1 MKKIRLLEII
11 STVPYPIR
19 AGGTMALFTMLD
31 ELRKYIDITIVFIIK
46 DNRSNAIMNLQC
58 LWPNVRFYTL
68 KPQKNVAYY
77 CQKLGEIIYGK
88 GVFKDPGTNGFTN
101 PFSKYSPNLIENLT
115 SIIKQVSPDIIQT
128 EFYPNQDLVYSF
140 PSDIK
145 KVFVQHEIHYV
156 VNEMWLKAHHSW
168 DKAYARAAFNML
180 KSNEIAAMNAYDAV
194 FTLNEVD
201 KQKLSFDG
209 VTTSVFSSPV
219 GVRPALHRNPCHYND
234 KLVFIGAGGHSPNVE
249 GLEWFLN
256 NVWEHIL
263 LKHPKTRLNV
273 IGNWSQSQIM
283 KYKNISNL
291 YFLGFVDDLGK
302 ELDGAISIVPII
314 SGSGI
319 RIKILD
325 SVNYGAPFIS
335 TTIGALDMGFVD
347 GRDCYIADSPI
358 DFYNKLIELII
369 NSSLRE
375 KFYENSINVY
385 NKKYSTTLLAK
396 ERLKYY
402 NNILSNK

>member
-31 ELRKYIDITIVFIIK
+31 ELRKYIDINIIFIIK
-46 DNRSNAIMNLQC
+46 DNRSDAIKNLQC
-58 LWPNVRFYTL
+58 LWPNIRFYIL
-68 KPQKNVAYY
+68 SPKKSVAYY
-77 CQKLGEIIYGK
+77 CQKLGEKFYGK

-101 PFSKYSPNLIENLT
+101 PFFKYSPNLIENIT

-140 PSDIK
+140 PSNIK
-145 KVFVQHEIHYV
+145 KVYVQHEIHYV

-194 FTLNEVD
+194 FTLNEAD
-201 KQKLSFDG
+201 KQKLSIDG
-209 VTTSVFSSPV
+209 VTTSIFSSPV
-219 GVRPALHRNPCHYND
+219 GVRPALQRNLCHYSN

-249 GLEWFLN
+249 GLEWFLK
-256 NVWEHIL
+256 NVWEFIL
-263 LKHPKTRLNV
+263 LKYPNTKLNV
-273 IGNWSQSQIM
+273 IGNWSQSQIE

-325 SVNYGAPFIS
+325 SVNYGSPFIS
-335 TTIGALDMGFVD
+335 TTIGALDMGFED
-347 GRDCYIADSPI
+347 GRDCYIADSASS
-358 DFYNKLIELII
+358 FSEKLLDLMA
-369 NSSLRE
+369 NPFLRE
-375 KFYENSINVY
+375 KFYENAFKVY
-385 NKKYSTTLLAK
+385 NEKYSTQTLAMK
-396 ERLKYY
+396 RLKLY
-402 NNILSNK
+402 NDLI

>member
-31 ELRKYIDITIVFIIK
+31 ELRKYIDIHIIFIIK
-46 DNRSNAIMNLQC
+46 DNRSDAIKNLQC
-58 LWPNVRFYTL
+58 LWPNIRFYIL
-68 KPQKNVAYY
+68 PPKKSVAYY
-77 CQKLGEIIYGK
+77 CQKLGEKFYGK
-88 GVFKDPGTNGFTN
+88 GVFKDSGTYGFTN
-101 PFSKYSPNLIENLT
+101 PFSKYNPDLIENIT

-140 PSDIK
+140 PSNIK

-194 FTLNEVD
+194 FTLNEAD
-201 KQKLSFDG
+201 KQKLSIDG
-209 VTTSVFSSPV
+209 VTTSIFSSPV
-219 GVRPALHRNPCHYND
+219 GVRPALQRNLCHYSN

-249 GLEWFLN
+249 GLEWFLK
-256 NVWEHIL
+256 NVWEFIL
-263 LKHPKTRLNV
+263 LKYPNTKLNV
-273 IGNWSQSQIM
+273 IGNWSQSQIE

-325 SVNYGAPFIS
+325 SVNYGTPFIS
-335 TTIGALDMGFVD
+335 TTIGALDMGFED
-347 GRDCYIADSPI
+347 GRDCYIADSPTE
-358 DFYNKLIELII
+358 FSSKLLELIAD
-369 NSSLRE
+369 SSLR
-375 KFYENSINVY
+375 KRFYENSIKVY
-385 NKKYSTTLLAK
+385 DKKYSSSLLAK
-396 ERLKYY
+396 IRLKYY
-402 NNILSNK
+402 NDILI

>member
-31 ELRKYIDITIVFIIK
+31 ELRQYIDINIIFIIK
-46 DNRSNAIMNLQC
+46 DNRSDAIKNLQC
-58 LWPNVRFYTL
+58 LWPNIRFYTL
-68 KPQKNVAYY
+68 TTKKNVAYY
-77 CQKLGEIIYGK
+77 CQKLGEKFYGK
-88 GVFKDPGTNGFTN
+88 GVFKDSGTNGFTN
-101 PFSKYSPNLIENLT
+101 PFSKYSPNLIENIT

-140 PSDIK
+140 PSNIK

-194 FTLNEVD
+194 FTLNEAD
-201 KQKLSFDG
+201 KQKLSIDG
-209 VTTSVFSSPV
+209 VTTSIFSSPV
-219 GVRPALHRNPCHYND
+219 GVRPALQRNLCHYNN

-249 GLEWFLN
+249 GLEWFLK
-256 NVWEHIL
+256 NVWEFIL
-263 LKHPKTRLNV
+263 LKYPNTKLNV
-273 IGNWSQSQIM
+273 IGNWSQSQIE

-325 SVNYGAPFIS
+325 SVNYGTPFIS
-335 TTIGALDMGFVD
+335 TTIGALDMGFED
-347 GRDCYIADSPI
+347 GRDCYIADSASS
-358 DFYNKLIELII
+358 FSEKLLDLMA
-369 NSSLRE
+369 NPFLRE
-375 KFYENSINVY
+375 KFYENAFKVY
-385 NKKYSTTLLAK
+385 NEKYSTHTLAMK
-396 ERLKYY
+396 RLKLY
-402 NNILSNK
+402 NDLI

>member
-31 ELRKYIDITIVFIIK
+31 ELRKYIDINIIFIIK
-46 DNRSNAIMNLQC
+46 DNRSDAIKNLQC
-58 LWPNVRFYTL
+58 LWPNIRFYIL
-68 KPQKNVAYY
+68 SPKKSVAYY
-77 CQKLGEIIYGK
+77 CQKLGEKFYGK

-101 PFSKYSPNLIENLT
+101 PFFKYSPNLIENIT

-140 PSDIK
+140 PSNIK

-201 KQKLSFDG
+201 KQKLSIDG
-209 VTTSVFSSPV
+209 VTTSIFPSPV
-219 GVRPALHRNPCHYND
+219 GVRPALQRNLCHYSN

-249 GLEWFLN
+249 GLEWFLK
-256 NVWEHIL
+256 NVWEFIL
-263 LKHPKTRLNV
+263 LKYPNTKLNV
-273 IGNWSQSQIM
+273 IGNWSQSQIE

-291 YFLGFVDDLGK
+291 YFQGFVDDLGK

-325 SVNYGAPFIS
+325 SVNYGSPFIS
-335 TTIGALDMGFVD
+335 TTIGALDMGFED
-347 GRDCYIADSPI
+347 GRDCYIADSPTE
-358 DFYNKLIELII
+358 FSSKLLELIAD
-369 NSSLRE
+369 SSLR
-375 KFYENSINVY
+375 KRFYENSIKVY
-385 NKKYSTTLLAK
+385 DKKYSSSLLAK
-396 ERLKYY
+396 IRLKYY
-402 NNILSNK
+402 NDILI

>member
-31 ELRKYIDITIVFIIK
+31 ELRQYIDINIIFIIK
-46 DNRSNAIMNLQC
+46 DNRSDAIKNLQC
-58 LWPNVRFYTL
+58 LWPNIRFYTL
-68 KPQKNVAYY
+68 IPQKNVAYY
-77 CQKLGEIIYGK
+77 CQKLGEKFYGK
-88 GVFKDPGTNGFTN
+88 GVFKDSGTNGFTN
-101 PFSKYSPNLIENLT
+101 PFSKYSPNLIENIT

-140 PSDIK
+140 PSNIK

-194 FTLNEVD
+194 FTLNEAD
-201 KQKLSFDG
+201 KQKLSIDG
-209 VTTSVFSSPV
+209 VTTSIFSSPV
-219 GVRPALHRNPCHYND
+219 GVRPALQRNLCHYNN

-249 GLEWFLN
+249 GLEWFLK
-256 NVWEHIL
+256 NVWEFIL
-263 LKHPKTRLNV
+263 LKYPNTKLNV
-273 IGNWSQSQIM
+273 IGNWSQSQIE

-319 RIKILD
+319 RIK
-325 SVNYGAPFIS
+325 NF
-335 TTIGALDMGFVD
+335 GF
-347 GRDCYIADSPI
+347 R
-358 DFYNKLIELII
+358 KLW
-369 NSSLRE
+369 
-375 KFYENSINVY
+375 NSIYFHNY
-385 NKKYSTTLLAK
+385 RS
-396 ERLKYY
+396 
-402 NNILSNK
+402 S

>member
-31 ELRKYIDITIVFIIK
+31 ELRQYIDINIIFIIK
-46 DNRSNAIMNLQC
+46 DNRSDAIKNLQC
-58 LWPNVRFYTL
+58 LWPNIRFYTL
-68 KPQKNVAYY
+68 TTPKNVAYY
-77 CQKLGEIIYGK
+77 CQKLGEKFYGK
-88 GVFKDPGTNGFTN
+88 GVFKDSGTNGFTN
-101 PFSKYSPNLIENLT
+101 PFSKYSPNLIENIT

-140 PSDIK
+140 PSNIK

-194 FTLNEVD
+194 FTLNEAD
-201 KQKLSFDG
+201 KQRLSIDG
-209 VTTSVFSSPV
+209 VTTSIFSSPV
-219 GVRPALHRNPCHYND
+219 GVRPALQRNLCHYNN

-249 GLEWFLN
+249 GLEWFLK
-256 NVWEHIL
+256 NVWEFIL
-263 LKHPKTRLNV
+263 LKYPNTKLNV
-273 IGNWSQSQIM
+273 IGNWSQSQIE

-325 SVNYGAPFIS
+325 SVNYGTPFIS
-335 TTIGALDMGFVD
+335 TTIGALDMGFED
-347 GRDCYIADSPI
+347 GRDCYIADSASS
-358 DFYNKLIELII
+358 FSEKLLDLMA
-369 NSSLRE
+369 NPFLRE
-375 KFYENSINVY
+375 KFYENAFKVY
-385 NKKYSTTLLAK
+385 NEKYSTHTLAMK
-396 ERLKYY
+396 RLKLY
-402 NNILSNK
+402 NDLI

>member
-31 ELRKYIDITIVFIIK
+31 ELRQYIDINIIFIIK
-46 DNRSNAIMNLQC
+46 DNRSDAIKNLQC
-58 LWPNVRFYTL
+58 LWPNIRFYTL
-68 KPQKNVAYY
+68 TTPKNVAYY
-77 CQKLGEIIYGK
+77 CQKLGEKFYGK
-88 GVFKDPGTNGFTN
+88 GVFKDSGTNGFTN
-101 PFSKYSPNLIENLT
+101 PFSKYSPNLIENIT

-140 PSDIK
+140 PSNIK

-194 FTLNEVD
+194 FTLNEAD
-201 KQKLSFDG
+201 KQKLSIDG
-209 VTTSVFSSPV
+209 VTTSIFSSPV
-219 GVRPALHRNPCHYND
+219 GVRPALQRNLCHYNN

-249 GLEWFLN
+249 GLEWFLK
-256 NVWEHIL
+256 NVWEFIL
-263 LKHPKTRLNV
+263 LKYPNTKLNV
-273 IGNWSQSQIM
+273 IGNWSQSQIE

-325 SVNYGAPFIS
+325 SVNYGTPFIS
-335 TTIGALDMGFVD
+335 TTIGALDMGFED
-347 GRDCYIADSPI
+347 GRDCYIADSASS
-358 DFYNKLIELII
+358 FSEKLLDLMA
-369 NSSLRE
+369 NPFLRE
-375 KFYENSINVY
+375 KFYENAFKVY
-385 NKKYSTTLLAK
+385 NEKYSTHTLAMK
-396 ERLKYY
+396 RLKLY
-402 NNILSNK
+402 NDLI

>member
-31 ELRKYIDITIVFIIK
+31 ELRQYIDINIIFIIK
-46 DNRSNAIMNLQC
+46 DNRSDAIKNLQC
-58 LWPNVRFYTL
+58 LWPNIRFYTL
-68 KPQKNVAYY
+68 TTKKNVAYY
-77 CQKLGEIIYGK
+77 CQKLGEKFYGK
-88 GVFKDPGTNGFTN
+88 GVFKDSGTNGFTN
-101 PFSKYSPNLIENLT
+101 PFSKYSPNLIENIT

-140 PSDIK
+140 PSNIK

-194 FTLNEVD
+194 FTLNEAD
-201 KQKLSFDG
+201 KQKLSIDG
-209 VTTSVFSSPV
+209 VTTSIFSSPV
-219 GVRPALHRNPCHYND
+219 GVRSALQRNLCHYNN

-249 GLEWFLN
+249 GLEWFLK
-256 NVWEHIL
+256 NVWEFIL
-263 LKHPKTRLNV
+263 LKYPNTKLNV
-273 IGNWSQSQIM
+273 IGNWSQSQIE

-325 SVNYGAPFIS
+325 SVNYGTPFIS
-335 TTIGALDMGFVD
+335 TTIGALDMGFED
-347 GRDCYIADSPI
+347 GRDCYIADSASS
-358 DFYNKLIELII
+358 FSEKLLDLMA
-369 NSSLRE
+369 NPFLRE
-375 KFYENSINVY
+375 KFYENAFKVY
-385 NKKYSTTLLAK
+385 NEKYSTHTLAMK
-396 ERLKYY
+396 RLKLY
-402 NNILSNK
+402 NDLI

>member
-31 ELRKYIDITIVFIIK
+31 ELRQYIDINIIFIIK
-46 DNRSNAIMNLQC
+46 DNRSDAIKNLQC
-58 LWPNVRFYTL
+58 LWPNIRFYTL
-68 KPQKNVAYY
+68 IPQKNVAYY
-77 CQKLGEIIYGK
+77 CQKLGEKFYGK
-88 GVFKDPGTNGFTN
+88 GVFKDSGTNGFTN
-101 PFSKYSPNLIENLT
+101 PFSKYSPNLIENIT

-140 PSDIK
+140 PSNIK

-194 FTLNEVD
+194 FTLNEAD
-201 KQKLSFDG
+201 KQKLSIDG
-209 VTTSVFSSPV
+209 VTTSIFSSPV
-219 GVRPALHRNPCHYND
+219 GVRPALQRNLCHYNN

-249 GLEWFLN
+249 GLEWFLK
-256 NVWEHIL
+256 NVWKFIL
-263 LKHPKTRLNV
+263 LKYPNTKLNV
-273 IGNWSQSQIM
+273 IGNWSQSQIE

-325 SVNYGAPFIS
+325 SVNYGTPFIS
-335 TTIGALDMGFVD
+335 TTIGALDMGFED
-347 GRDCYIADSPI
+347 GRDCYIADSASS
-358 DFYNKLIELII
+358 FSEKLLDLMA
-369 NSSLRE
+369 NPFLRE
-375 KFYENSINVY
+375 KFYENAFKVY
-385 NKKYSTTLLAK
+385 NEKYSTHTLAMK
-396 ERLKYY
+396 RLKLY
-402 NNILSNK
+402 NDLI

>member
-31 ELRKYIDITIVFIIK
+31 ELRQYIDINIIFIIK
-46 DNRSNAIMNLQC
+46 DNRSDAIKNLQC
-58 LWPNVRFYTL
+58 LWPNIRFYTL
-68 KPQKNVAYY
+68 IPQKNVAYY
-77 CQKLGEIIYGK
+77 CQKLGEKFYGK
-88 GVFKDPGTNGFTN
+88 GVFKDSGTNGFTN
-101 PFSKYSPNLIENLT
+101 PFSKYSPNLIENIT

-140 PSDIK
+140 PSNIK

-194 FTLNEVD
+194 FTLNEAD
-201 KQKLSFDG
+201 KQKLSIDG
-209 VTTSVFSSPV
+209 VTTSIFSSPV
-219 GVRPALHRNPCHYND
+219 GVRPALQRNLCHYNN

-249 GLEWFLN
+249 GLEWFLK
-256 NVWEHIL
+256 NVWKFIL
-263 LKHPKTRLNV
+263 LKYPNTKLNV
-273 IGNWSQSQIM
+273 IGNWSQSQIE

-325 SVNYGAPFIS
+325 SVNYGTPFIS
-335 TTIGALDMGFVD
+335 TTIGALDMGFED
-347 GRDCYIADSPI
+347 GRDCYIADSPTE
-358 DFYNKLIELII
+358 FSNKLLELIAD
-369 NSSLRE
+369 SSLR
-375 KFYENSINVY
+375 KRFYENSIKVY
-385 NKKYSTTLLAK
+385 DKKYSSSLLAK
-396 ERLKYY
+396 TRLKYY
-402 NNILSNK
+402 NDILV

>member
-31 ELRKYIDITIVFIIK
+31 ELRKYIDITIIFIIK
-46 DNRSNAIMNLQC
+46 DDRSNAIRNLQR

-68 KPQKNVAYY
+68 KPKTDVTYY
-77 CQKLGEIIYGK
+77 CQKLGERIYGK
-88 GVFKDPGTNGFTN
+88 AVFKDAVTNGFTN
-101 PFSKYSPNLIENLT
+101 PFSKYTPNLIENLT
-115 SIIKQVSPDIIQT
+115 NIIKQISPDIIQT
-128 EFYPNQDLVYSF
+128 EFYSNQDLVYSF

-156 VNEMWLKAHHSW
+156 VNEMWLKAHYSW

-194 FTLNEVD
+194 FTLNEAD
-201 KQKLSFDG
+201 KQKLSIDG

-219 GVRPALHRNPCHYND
+219 GVRPALQRNSCHYNN

-249 GLEWFLN
+249 GLEWFLDN
-256 NVWEHIL
+256 IWEHIL
-263 LKHPKTRLNV
+263 LKHPNTRLNV
-273 IGNWSQSQIM
+273 IGNWSQSQIL

-319 RIKILD
+319 RMKILD
-325 SVNYGAPFIS
+325 SVNYGTPFIS
-335 TTIGALDMGFVD
+335 TTIGALDMGFED

-358 DFYNKLIELII
+358 DFSNKLIELMI

-375 KFYENSINVY
+375 KFYENSIKVY

>member
-31 ELRKYIDITIVFIIK
+31 ELRQYIDINIIFIIK
-46 DNRSNAIMNLQC
+46 DNRSDAIKNLQC
-58 LWPNVRFYTL
+58 LWPNIRFYTL
-68 KPQKNVAYY
+68 IPQKNVAYY
-77 CQKLGEIIYGK
+77 CQKLGEKFYGK
-88 GVFKDPGTNGFTN
+88 GVFKDSGTNGFTN
-101 PFSKYSPNLIENLT
+101 PFSKYSPNLIENIT

-140 PSDIK
+140 PSNIK

-194 FTLNEVD
+194 FTLNEAD
-201 KQKLSFDG
+201 KQKLSIDG
-209 VTTSVFSSPV
+209 VTTSIFSSPV
-219 GVRPALHRNPCHYND
+219 GVRPALQRNLCHYNN

-249 GLEWFLN
+249 GLEWFLK
-256 NVWEHIL
+256 NVWEFIL
-263 LKHPKTRLNV
+263 LKYPNTKLNV
-273 IGNWSQSQIM
+273 IGNWSQSQIE

-325 SVNYGAPFIS
+325 SVNYGTPFIS
-335 TTIGALDMGFVD
+335 TTIGALDMGFED
-347 GRDCYIADSPI
+347 GRDCYIADSASS
-358 DFYNKLIELII
+358 FSEKLLDLMA
-369 NSSLRE
+369 NPFLRE
-375 KFYENSINVY
+375 KFYENAFKVY
-385 NKKYSTTLLAK
+385 NEKYSTHTLAMK
-396 ERLKYY
+396 RLKLY
-402 NNILSNK
+402 NDLI

>member
-31 ELRKYIDITIVFIIK
+31 ELRQYIDINIIFIIK
-46 DNRSNAIMNLQC
+46 DNRSDAIKNLQC
-58 LWPNVRFYTL
+58 LWPNIRFYTL
-68 KPQKNVAYY
+68 IPPKNVAYY
-77 CQKLGEIIYGK
+77 CQKLGEKFYGK
-88 GVFKDPGTNGFTN
+88 GVFKDSGTNGFTN
-101 PFSKYSPNLIENLT
+101 PFSKYSPNLIENIT

-140 PSDIK
+140 PSNIK

-194 FTLNEVD
+194 FTLNEAD
-201 KQKLSFDG
+201 KQKLSIDG
-209 VTTSVFSSPV
+209 VTTSIFSSPV
-219 GVRPALHRNPCHYND
+219 GVRPALQRNLCHYNN

-249 GLEWFLN
+249 GLEWFLK
-256 NVWEHIL
+256 NVWEFIL
-263 LKHPKTRLNV
+263 LKYPNTKLNV
-273 IGNWSQSQIM
+273 IGNWSQSQIE

-325 SVNYGAPFIS
+325 SVNYGTPFIS
-335 TTIGALDMGFVD
+335 TTIGALDMGFED
-347 GRDCYIADSPI
+347 GRDCYIADSASS
-358 DFYNKLIELII
+358 FSEKLLDLMA
-369 NSSLRE
+369 NPFLRE
-375 KFYENSINVY
+375 KFYENAFKVY
-385 NKKYSTTLLAK
+385 NEKYSTHTLAMK
-396 ERLKYY
+396 RLKLY
-402 NNILSNK
+402 NDLI